1 MRIRVENGKNQSDMR
16 LPATDVEMN
25 FWMRR
30 IGVEEVI
37 PYCSIQS
44 VIGEGNLLTVLEG
57 KRVNMDEV
65 NFLAKRL
72 AGMTAYEKE
81 IFVAYA
87 GNKRLESE
95 KDMINFTYSL
105 TGISLISD
113 FSDRTQV
120 GKRLYMDKFQGMTQE
135 ESQQVDF
142 EKYAEEVLAS
152 QEVTVTPYGV
162 LVENGFA
169 MQEVYNGM
177 TFPEYVF
184 QPDSTVAVLE
194 VANPKGDTDYL
205 YLPTDICS
213 VSKVKARLGAGRL
226 DECRMASL
234 RNLRLPEAIVGQ
246 AEIRNAEELTLFN
259 EMCQAVC
266 QFDTA
271 KMEKIGMVIAYA
283 GAQKYAEM
291 TCLAKKLCAFEIIP
305 AIYDDAGYGE
315 YQVKSSGVFQVDRLL
330 LPYID
335 YAAFG
340 RFRREAV
347 LAEGGYTENGFVG
360 CREPVREY
368 MQYGGEYADPL
379 ELCED
384 SYETLR
390 LYSPLKASHVIDDE
404 EENLHGTDLYYY
416 AKEIRAAIRQEN
428 SMGEEARGLMHYFHG
443 QLSIAAKVIQA
454 VPWVEE
460 TDEEL
465 FGVLECKIR
474 EPLTKEELAGL
485 KDYWCGQMSDG
496 WGEGFE
502 QWPISVDEGDIYVSF
517 WSNEADWK
525 IMTEQELNEEQEQKL
540 YLGI

>member
-1 MRIRVENGKNQSDMR
+1 MRIRVENDKNQSNMR

-37 PYCSIQS
+37 PYCSIRT
-44 VIGEGNLLTVLEG
+44 VIGEGNPLSVLEG

-105 TGISLISD
+105 TGISLIAD
-113 FSDRTQV
+113 FSDRMQV
-120 GKRLYMDKFQGMTQE
+120 GKQLYMDKFQGMTPE
-135 ESQQVDF
+135 ESQQINF
-142 EKYAEEVLAS
+142 EKYAEEILES

-169 MQEVYNGM
+169 MQEVYNGR

-184 QPDSTVAVLE
+184 QIDSTVAVLE
-194 VANPKGDTDYL
+194 VANRNGDTDYL
-205 YLPTDICS
+205 YLPADICS
-213 VSKVKARLGAGRL
+213 AGKVKARLGVGRFN
-226 DECRMASL
+226 EGRMASL
-234 RNLRLPEAIVGQ
+234 KNLRLPEVIAGQ
-246 AEIRNAEELTLFN
+246 AEIRNAEELMLFN
-259 EMCQAVC
+259 EMCHAIC
-266 QFDTA
+266 GFDA
-271 KMEKIGMVIAYA
+271 EKMEKLGMAITYT

-291 TCLAKKLCAFEIIP
+291 TCLAKKLEVFEVIP
-305 AIYDDAGYGE
+305 AIYDDAEYGE
-315 YQVKSSGVFQVDRLL
+315 HLVKNSGVFQVDRLL

-347 LAEGGYTENGFVG
+347 LAESGYTESGFVG
-360 CREPVREY
+360 CREPVQEY

-390 LYSPLKASHVIDDE
+390 LYSPLRASLMINSNE
-404 EENLHGTDLYYY
+404 EEILHGTGLYYY
-416 AKEIRAAIRQEN
+416 AEEIRAAIRQQN

-443 QLSIAAKVIQA
+443 QLSIAEKVIWA
-454 VPWVEE
+454 FPWVEE

-502 QWPISVDEGDIYVSF
+502 QWPIAVDEGDIYVSF

-525 IMTEQELNEEQEQKL
+525 IMTEQELNKEQEL